1 MEVGFGQA
9 RMAALFNDSRQLRRK
24 YGAERARK
32 IQLRLDQMIAAT
44 TLKELCQFPQARCH
58 ELTSDRRGQFSL
70 DLDGPY
76 RLIVEPANEPV
87 PTSADGGIDRSQV
100 TRLRVLE
107 IVDTHGK

>member
-44 TLKELCQFPQARCH
+44 TLKELCLSFPRPDVV
-58 ELTSDRRGQFSL
+58 TS
-70 DLDGPY
+70 
-76 RLIVEPANEPV
+76 
-87 PTSADGGIDRSQV
+87 
-100 TRLRVLE
+100 
-107 IVDTHGK
+107 